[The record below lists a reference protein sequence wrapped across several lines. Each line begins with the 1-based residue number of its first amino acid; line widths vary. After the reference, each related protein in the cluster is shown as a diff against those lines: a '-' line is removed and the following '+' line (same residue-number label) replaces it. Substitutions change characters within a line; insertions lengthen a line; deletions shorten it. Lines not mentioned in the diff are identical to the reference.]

1 MGRLFGKRIAVDI
14 AGRAYREHEINFAAQ
29 LSISSEP
36 DEATIKL
43 YNLADDDRASIES
56 SQLGAAIALRA
67 GYANTDP
74 IPVIFYGEFR
84 KAETT
89 REGPDL
95 ITEIDAKSALR
106 AREYGRQLNRT
117 YRAGTQ
123 IQTVIRDLLST
134 CDLGEGNLSQ
144 SLRTIQLDGV
154 GGQLNAPFSVHGPA
168 WESLVTLLESKGF
181 HVTTQGSNLQALS
194 VNNALDRTAIVLSES
209 SGLRGQPSVDG
220 RGHVKCD
227 CAMVPDL
234 VPGRLIQIV
243 SERVNVTFRANTV
256 HYVGSLFGTEFGAT
270 VEGRTLR

>member
-1 MGRLFGKRIAVDI
+1 LFGKRIAVDI
-14 AGRAYREHEINFAAQ
+14 ANRRYTSHEIKFDAR

-43 YNLADDDRASIES
+43 YNLSDDDRASIEAS
-56 SQLGAAIALRA
+56 RRGDLIALRA
-67 GYANTDP
+67 GYADSNPT
-74 IPVIFYGEFR
+74 PVIFYGEFR
-84 KAETT
+84 KVESA
-89 REGPDL
+89 RENADI

-168 WESLVTLLESKGF
+168 WHSLVSLLESKGF
-181 HVTTQGSNLQALS
+181 HVTTQGTDIVALG
-194 VNNALDRTAIVLSES
+194 VENALDRTAIVLSET
-209 SGLRGQPSVDG
+209 SGLRGQPSVDS

-234 VPGRLIQIV
+234 VPGRLVKIE
-243 SERVNVTFRANTV
+243 SERVNVTFRANQVQYT
-256 HYVGSLFGTEFGAT
+256 GSLYGSEFGAT